1 MNNNGDILSDPVQ
14 VECYSGY
21 TYAQEPR
28 AIKWRGERF
37 QVERVVKRWRTPDGP
52 GFRVRVTGTTDHE
65 FRITGPVD
73 LFYLEAEDMWTMS
86 VQP

>member
-1 MNNNGDILSDPVQ
+1 MNDRSRIESDPVQ

-28 AIKWRGERF
+28 AIEWRGARY
-37 QVERVVKRWRTPDGP
+37 QVERVVQRWRTPAGP
-52 GFRVRVTGTTDHE
+52 GFRVRVTGITDHE
-65 FRITGPVD
+65 FRFTGLVD
-73 LFYLEAEDMWTMS
+73 LFYLEAEDKWTMD